1 MGNPNDKII
10 KQSQKAF
17 FHQIETLETKELLEI
32 IKNYKLLL
40 NQLDDYNSG
49 LLNDLIDI
57 AEKTIKRNLINSQI
71 SK

>member
-1 MGNPNDKII
+1 MSNPNDKII
-10 KQSQKAF
+10 KQSHKAF
-17 FHQIETLETKELLEI
+17 FHQIEPLETKELLEI

-40 NQLDDYNSG
+40 NQLDDYNGG